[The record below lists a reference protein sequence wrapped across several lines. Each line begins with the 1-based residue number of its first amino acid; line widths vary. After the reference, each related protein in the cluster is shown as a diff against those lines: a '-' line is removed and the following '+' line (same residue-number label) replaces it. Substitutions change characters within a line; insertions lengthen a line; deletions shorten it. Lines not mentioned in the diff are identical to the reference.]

1 MSEANIKKYFAVIDT
16 ETNWDDKVMSIGLVI
31 ADDDTFSPVDTK
43 YYIITPECN
52 IGGMYSFTLEVKGQ
66 KVDLKKTR
74 KVVIQDAINMLTSYN
89 VNSVFAYNARFD
101 YKHLPELNDYAW
113 FDIMQIAANI
123 TTNKFIPRNAECYST
138 GRLKRGYSV
147 EAILQMLTKSK
158 KYSET
163 HNALY
168 DALDELKIIKLL
180 GHRLEMYNSANIND
194 KISKGRPK
202 PERRP
207 REIYKLP
214 NDAENSELLNEGY
227 AVGVTIYHKAFGRG
241 KIKEIIYDGDTIKK
255 VLIDFYIY
263 GMITLDM
270 PKEDRY
276 IERL

>member
-123 TTNKFIPRNAECYST
+123 NTNN
-138 GRLKRGYSV
+138 
-147 EAILQMLTKSK
+147 
-158 KYSET
+158 
-163 HNALY
+163 
-168 DALDELKIIKLL
+168 
-180 GHRLEMYNSANIND
+180 
-194 KISKGRPK
+194 
-202 PERRP
+202 
-207 REIYKLP
+207 
-214 NDAENSELLNEGY
+214 
-227 AVGVTIYHKAFGRG
+227 TI
-241 KIKEIIYDGDTIKK
+241 
-255 VLIDFYIY
+255 
-263 GMITLDM
+263 
-270 PKEDRY
+270 
-276 IERL
+276 